1 MQGAMAQ
8 AIRWPPSFRALQQ
21 QALMSG
27 EVPARLQP
35 PLMRQACKACSQLP
49 AWQSHRQKHPKRPAE
64 LEDLKIVPKAP
75 CGAPGACTSQRQTAL
90 TGLASHSRP

>member
-1 MQGAMAQ
+1 MMQEVTAQ
-8 AIRWPPSFRALQQ
+8 AIPWLPSFRALQQ

-49 AWQSHRQKHPKRPAE
+49 AWQSHRQEYPK
-64 LEDLKIVPKAP
+64 
-75 CGAPGACTSQRQTAL
+75 
-90 TGLASHSRP
+90 